1 MGFHVKAA
9 AVAACLIPMLGLSPH
24 VAEATTVSVT
34 SVTGTWSN
42 VVGGTNVQIT
52 GVDPTT
58 LSWGTGGTSSY
69 VFDGSAPPPQGPYA
83 PGSNFTLGTFTHNN
97 EPINSGTS
105 ISGARLTLAINAS
118 INDNNV
124 LTPISLTSQFDFS
137 HNETP
142 NGANPCA
149 NGQANNQGVNI
160 NGCADIVTALTN
172 LGGSTSVTLDGI
184 EYVFA
189 FTGFLVN
196 GNPLSQF
203 FTVEDASNVASLQGS
218 FIQKDLVNTVPLPA
232 ALPLFAGGLG
242 CLGLLGR
249 RKRRPI
255 SVAS

>member
-1 MGFHVKAA
+1 MGFKAMQAA
-9 AVAACLIPMLGLSPH
+9 AVVACLIPVGLS
-24 VAEATTVSVT
+24 AQDAKATTVSVT

-42 VVGGTNVQIT
+42 VVGGTNVHTT

-69 VFDGSAPPPQGPYA
+69 VFDGSAPPAQGPYA
-83 PGSNFTLGTFTHNN
+83 PGSDFTLGTFTHNN

-149 NGQANNQGVNI
+149 NGQSNNQGVNI

-172 LGGSTSVTLDGI
+172 LGGSTSVTLAGI

-218 FIQKDLVNTVPLPA
+218 FIQKDLVNPVPLPA

-242 CLGLLGR
+242 CMAWLGR
-249 RKRRPI
+249 RKRKQGP
-255 SVAS
+255 VAS